1 MFDITNEKLNEFDRF
16 KCQSGGRYLAAVSD
30 GLFGRENAYQ
40 Q

>member
-16 KCQSGGRYLAAVSD
+16 KYQAGGPYSAAVSD
-30 GLFGRENAYQ
+30 GLFDRENAYQ